1 MRKVNKGPN
10 FYLAILIAV
19 VSVVALIL
27 AITSSNSVKTMKS
40 GTPEAV
46 VQQYLQR
53 VNEVRNEE
61 AASYFSKGNKCTVDD
76 IDRAYIDNNAQVT
89 LDKSVITS
97 TNSAIVYVSVQR
109 SNGPLLADTYTEPQ
123 TFRLNREN
131 GLWKI
136 AGIPWPLYYCGG
148 EPK

>member
-10 FYLAILIAV
+10 FYLAILIAA
-19 VSVVALIL
+19 VSIIAVLL
-27 AITSSNSVKTMKS
+27 AVTSSNSVKTMKNGS
-40 GTPEAV
+40 PEAA

-53 VNEVRNEE
+53 VNEGRNEE
-61 AASYFSKGNKCTVDD
+61 AARYFSKISKCTVDD

-97 TNSAIVYVSVQR
+97 TDSAIVYVSIQR
-109 SNGPLLADTYTEPQ
+109 NNGPLLADTYTEQQ

-131 GLWKI
+131 GLWKL

>member
-10 FYLAILIAV
+10 FYLAILIAA
-19 VSVVALIL
+19 VSIIAVLL
-27 AITSSNSVKTMKS
+27 AITSSNSVKTMENGS
-40 GTPEAV
+40 PEAA

-53 VNEVRNEE
+53 VNEGRNEE
-61 AASYFSKGNKCTVDD
+61 AARYFSKISKCTVDD

-97 TNSAIVYVSVQR
+97 TDSAIVYVSIQR
-109 SNGPLLADTYTEPQ
+109 NNGPLLADTYTEQQ

-131 GLWKI
+131 GLWKL

>member
-1 MRKVNKGPN
+1 MKKVNKGPN
-10 FYLAILIAV
+10 FYLALLIAG
-19 VSVVALIL
+19 VSIVAVIL
-27 AITSSNSVKTMKS
+27 AISSSNSVKIMQK
-40 GTPEAV
+40 GTPEAA
-46 VQQYLQR
+46 VQQYLQK
-53 VNEVRNEE
+53 VNEGRNEE
-61 AASYFSKGNKCTVDD
+61 AASYFSKTSKCIVDD

-97 TNSAIVYVSVQR
+97 TDSAIVYVSIQR

-136 AGIPWPLYYCGG
+136 AGIPWPLYDCGG

>member
-10 FYLAILIAV
+10 FYLAILIAA
-19 VSVVALIL
+19 VSIIAVLL
-27 AITSSNSVKTMKS
+27 AVTSSNSVKTMKNGS
-40 GTPEAV
+40 PEAA
-46 VQQYLQR
+46 VQQYLQS
-53 VNEVRNEE
+53 VNEGRNEE
-61 AASYFSKGNKCTVDD
+61 AARYFSKISKCTVDD

-97 TNSAIVYVSVQR
+97 TDSAIVYVSIQR
-109 SNGPLLADTYTEPQ
+109 NNGPLLADTYTEQQ

-131 GLWKI
+131 GLWKL